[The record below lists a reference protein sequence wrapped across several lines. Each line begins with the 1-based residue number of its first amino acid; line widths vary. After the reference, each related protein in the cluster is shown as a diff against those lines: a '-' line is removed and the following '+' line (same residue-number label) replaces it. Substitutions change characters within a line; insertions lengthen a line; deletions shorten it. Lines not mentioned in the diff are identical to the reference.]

1 MFRTR
6 LRELRENAGYKSQQA
21 FADAFGV
28 AQSTV
33 GGWEAGKREPNYATT
48 LKLANFFHVSV
59 DYLLGQTDQ
68 KDMAST
74 QTPTPTTGPS
84 SSRENLQAAFWGG
97 EKDLS
102 QEDLDDMWNDVERF
116 AAFLAEK
123 KKQEKKEC
131 QTEEELIA
139 ELQKIQIPLLMLG
152 GTADTVSPPELMV
165 RTLKAVKGSRLVL
178 FEGVEHQDL
187 TRKCRKEYVEE
198 IMAFCRTKHL
208 I

>member
-102 QEDLDDMWNDVERF
+102 QEDLDEMWNDVERF

-123 KKQEKKEC
+123 KRQEKKD
-131 QTEEELIA
+131 
-139 ELQKIQIPLLMLG
+139 G
-152 GTADTVSPPELMV
+152 
-165 RTLKAVKGSRLVL
+165 
-178 FEGVEHQDL
+178 
-187 TRKCRKEYVEE
+187 
-198 IMAFCRTKHL
+198 
-208 I
+208 

>member
-123 KKQEKKEC
+123 KRQKK
-131 QTEEELIA
+131 
-139 ELQKIQIPLLMLG
+139 KDG
-152 GTADTVSPPELMV
+152 
-165 RTLKAVKGSRLVL
+165 
-178 FEGVEHQDL
+178 
-187 TRKCRKEYVEE
+187 
-198 IMAFCRTKHL
+198 
-208 I
+208 

>member
-84 SSRENLQAAFWGG
+84 SSRETLQAAFWGG

-123 KKQEKKEC
+123 KRQEKKDD
-131 QTEEELIA
+131 
-139 ELQKIQIPLLMLG
+139 G
-152 GTADTVSPPELMV
+152 
-165 RTLKAVKGSRLVL
+165 
-178 FEGVEHQDL
+178 
-187 TRKCRKEYVEE
+187 
-198 IMAFCRTKHL
+198 
-208 I
+208 

>member
-116 AAFLAEK
+116 AAYLAEK
-123 KKQEKKEC
+123 KRQEKKD
-131 QTEEELIA
+131 
-139 ELQKIQIPLLMLG
+139 G
-152 GTADTVSPPELMV
+152 
-165 RTLKAVKGSRLVL
+165 
-178 FEGVEHQDL
+178 
-187 TRKCRKEYVEE
+187 
-198 IMAFCRTKHL
+198 
-208 I
+208 

>member
-68 KDMAST
+68 KNITST
-74 QTPTPTTGPS
+74 QTPAPETESFS
-84 SSRENLQAAFWGG
+84 SKENLQAAFWGG

-116 AAFLAEK
+116 AAFLVEK
-123 KKQEKKEC
+123 KKQEKKED
-131 QTEEELIA
+131 
-139 ELQKIQIPLLMLG
+139 G
-152 GTADTVSPPELMV
+152 
-165 RTLKAVKGSRLVL
+165 
-178 FEGVEHQDL
+178 
-187 TRKCRKEYVEE
+187 
-198 IMAFCRTKHL
+198 
-208 I
+208 